1 MPMMPDHEGDR
12 VFGRAMQEALDFR
25 GEDGRTNRDLLR
37 RNVAQQKAM
46 IERMKGGA

>member
-1 MPMMPDHEGDR
+1 MRSGEKETQTVMR
-12 VFGRAMQEALDFR
+12 EALDFR

-37 RNVAQQKAM
+37 RNVAQMQAM